1 MAVPEH
7 PTVCRLEFR
16 FRNYVRFRTT
26 AQKSS
31 GQNGTTAPV
40 VPVLTETRTVTV
52 NIIVNR
58 RNELLSRNQLH
69 CLVNILYFLGIY
81 RLFTFEGFMGRKPGP
96 EQTRSLL
103 THTDGSRRRCN
114 DRFSNIGSPRNSR
127 KSRRR
132 TEEIREDKDL
142 ITVNDLVVANK
153 IRKRR
158 HSEGNDDD
166 YGYNFDRIRFLIN
179 DLIMWNDVAKSTLWF
194 GFGSLCFLSS
204 CFSTGIGFSMFSVIS
219 HLSLLCLGVSFF
231 SNSIAQSSESK
242 KKRKLKEDDIL
253 KAARVI
259 LPALNFVISKAR
271 EVFSGEP
278 SMTLKVAPF
287 LLLGSDYGHIV
298 TFKRLCALGFFIGF
312 TGPKL
317 YSLYSIQIHKRS
329 ERLKKWILEAW
340 GGCSHKKIV
349 AGSVVTAFWNL
360 TSIKTRI
367 FAAFICVTLH
377 QMFIINAGPGFRRLW
392 NTMKSFLDPK
402 TTSKIHVLGCKY
414 QNKLLEI
421 IDSSELPEF
430 LGGTCTCADQGG
442 CLLSDKG
449 PWKNPEIMKLALN
462 GEARRARQVVKV
474 LNSEGKILRS
484 SDTSTAESGSEAE
497 EIASPKAVMNYTHLR
512 LTPVREEAKVTGGTS
527 YAGQFPGYDEYVPM
541 WLIKLLILF

>member
-1 MAVPEH
+1 MIFH
-7 PTVCRLEFR
+7 SDYDT
-16 FRNYVRFRTT
+16 
-26 AQKSS
+26 S
-31 GQNGTTAPV
+31 
-40 VPVLTETRTVTV
+40 
-52 NIIVNR
+52 
-58 RNELLSRNQLH
+58 
-69 CLVNILYFLGIY
+69 LG
-81 RLFTFEGFMGRKPGP
+81 LGR
-96 EQTRSLL
+96 
-103 THTDGSRRRCN
+103 THTDGSRRRCKN
-114 DRFSNIGSPRNSR
+114 RFSNIGSPRNSR
-127 KSRRR
+127 RSRRR

-142 ITVNDLVVANK
+142 ITVDDLVVANK

-158 HSEGNDDD
+158 HSGRSKKEKSIDGPSIPSPKGNDDD
-166 YGYNFDRIRFLIN
+166 YGYNFDRIGFLIN

-204 CFSTGIGFSMFSVIS
+204 CFSTGISFSMFSVIS

-259 LPALNFVISKAR
+259 FPALNFVISKAR

-329 ERLKKWILEAW
+329 ERLKKRILEAW

-367 FAAFICVTLH
+367 FAAFICVV
-377 QMFIINAGPGFRRLW
+377 IFRR
-392 NTMKSFLDPK
+392 
-402 TTSKIHVLGCKY
+402 Y
-414 QNKLLEI
+414 RQQ
-421 IDSSELPEF
+421 LP
-430 LGGTCTCADQGG
+430 
-442 CLLSDKG
+442 
-449 PWKNPEIMKLALN
+449 
-462 GEARRARQVVKV
+462 
-474 LNSEGKILRS
+474 
-484 SDTSTAESGSEAE
+484 
-497 EIASPKAVMNYTHLR
+497 
-512 LTPVREEAKVTGGTS
+512 
-527 YAGQFPGYDEYVPM
+527 
-541 WLIKLLILF
+541 